1 MTATRVSSL
10 YAVTRYG
17 VQLHQVI
24 LCYRLQCSPMIP
36 LKIAWRTHAL
46 FHELSLPLAL
56 VRCRCRAMV
65 ICGPTATAGSQRFF
79 YNG

>member
-1 MTATRVSSL
+1 MRNARF
-10 YAVTRYG
+10 
-17 VQLHQVI
+17 
-24 LCYRLQCSPMIP
+24 IP
-36 LKIAWRTHAL
+36 LCSYTLRSATSPSHLVLQTAMQPDDSVENCLANAL

>member
-36 LKIAWRTHAL
+36 LKIAWRTL
-46 FHELSLPLAL
+46 CSMSCLSRSRSCVVVVVPW
-56 VRCRCRAMV
+56 
-65 ICGPTATAGSQRFF
+65 
-79 YNG
+79 